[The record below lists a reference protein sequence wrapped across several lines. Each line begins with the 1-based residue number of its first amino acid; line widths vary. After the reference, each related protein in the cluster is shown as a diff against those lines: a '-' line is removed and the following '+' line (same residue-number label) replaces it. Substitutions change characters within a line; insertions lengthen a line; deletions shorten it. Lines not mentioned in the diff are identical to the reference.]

1 MSYFPQKKGTLL
13 VPSGNKNHLHVIMT
27 DSCAEHKHL
36 LVNVSTIYPETYYD
50 NACVIEIGEHPF
62 IKHPSYVV
70 YRQARIDRTEHLIK
84 CVNGWVFRPSQPVSD
99 ALLERIFEG
108 FFLSP
113 HVSRLIKNYLRQTS

>member
-13 VPSGNKNHLHVIMT
+13 VPSGSKNHLYVIVT
-27 DSCAEHKHL
+27 DSCAENRQL

-50 NACVIEIGEHPF
+50 NTCVIEAGEHPF
-62 IKHPSYVV
+62 IKHSSYIV

-99 ALLERIFEG
+99 DLLERISKG
-108 FFLSP
+108 FLSSH
-113 HVSRLIKNYLRQTS
+113 HVSRLIKNYFRQVS